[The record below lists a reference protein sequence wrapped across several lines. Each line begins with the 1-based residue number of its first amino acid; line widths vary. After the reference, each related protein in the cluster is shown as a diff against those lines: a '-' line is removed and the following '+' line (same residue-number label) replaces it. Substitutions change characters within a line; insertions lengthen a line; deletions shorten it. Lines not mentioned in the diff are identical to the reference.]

1 MNNDRWGLVLGRFL
15 ISVIFILSG
24 AGKLMQFAGT
34 ATMMAGKGIP
44 LANVALVLSILVEI
58 GGGLALLTG
67 FKVRYVAP
75 IMALWLVPVTL
86 VFHNFWAYQGADQQ
100 MQMANFLKNVAIMG
114 GLLIAAYADRS
125 VIARTSATGAAAGV
139 LSGTK

>member
-1 MNNDRWGLVLGRFL
+1 MKNDKWGLVVGRFL
-15 ISVIFILSG
+15 LSVIFILSG

-34 ATMMAGKGIP
+34 ASMMSAKGIP
-44 LANVALVLSILVEI
+44 LAKLALAISLLIEI

-86 VFHNFWAYQGADQQ
+86 VFHNFWAYQGQEAMTQQ
-100 MQMANFLKNVAIMG
+100 INFLKNLAIVG
-114 GLLIAAYADRS
+114 GLLVTS
-125 VIARTSATGAAAGV
+125 STARVAAAADASRGV
-139 LSGTK
+139 GARGSSE

>member
-1 MNNDRWGLVLGRFL
+1 
-15 ISVIFILSG
+15 VIFILSG
-24 AGKLMQFAGT
+24 AGKLMQFSGT
-34 ATMMAGKGIP
+34 SSMMAGKGIP
-44 LANVALVLSILVEI
+44 LATVALVISIIIEV
-58 GGGLALLTG
+58 GGGLALLAG
-67 FKVRYVAP
+67 FKVRYIAP

-125 VIARTSATGAAAGV
+125 VAGRSVTGAAAGFP
-139 LSGTK
+139 SGTK

>member
-1 MNNDRWGLVLGRFL
+1 MNTGKWGLIVGRL
-15 ISVIFILSG
+15 LMSLIFILSG
-24 AGKLMQFAGT
+24 GGKLMQFAGT
-34 ATMMAGKGIP
+34 ASMMAGKGIP
-44 LANVALVLSILVEI
+44 LTKLALVLSILIEI

-67 FKVRYVAP
+67 FKVRYIAP

-125 VIARTSATGAAAGV
+125 AGTEVATSAARQSAWN
-139 LSGTK
+139 